1 MGFVMVEYLDFG
13 KEDIDTLTDYY
24 RRYLND
30 GEELIDFIR
39 TAAKGDNYFGSKA
52 VENGRI
58 VGFFTFQLGMM
69 FTYPRPD
76 LIEKLEEKT
85 GGKKTVTV
93 DTLVVLPGERGKGIA
108 GSLRER
114 NSRLLKEREV
124 CFMLAES
131 WIYPDGR
138 VPSYRVYADMGE
150 IVFEEKIPLF
160 YKDLG
165 KYGITCPICGKECRC
180 GADILL
186 TALTA

>member
-1 MGFVMVEYLDFG
+1 MLEYLDFC
-13 KEDIDTLTDYY
+13 KEDIDTLTEYY
-24 RRYLND
+24 SRYLND
-30 GEELIDFIR
+30 GEGLIDFIR
-39 TAAKGDNYFGSKA
+39 TAAEGDGYFGSKA
-52 VENGRI
+52 VENGTI

-76 LIEKLEEKT
+76 LIEKLEKRT

-93 DTLVVLPGERGKGIA
+93 DTLVVLPEKRGKGVA

-114 NSRLLKEREV
+114 NSRLLKERGIS
-124 CFMLAES
+124 FMLAES

-138 VPSYRVYADMGE
+138 VPSFRVYADMGR

-165 KYGITCPICGKECRC
+165 KYGITCPICGSECRC

-186 TALTA
+186 TELTS